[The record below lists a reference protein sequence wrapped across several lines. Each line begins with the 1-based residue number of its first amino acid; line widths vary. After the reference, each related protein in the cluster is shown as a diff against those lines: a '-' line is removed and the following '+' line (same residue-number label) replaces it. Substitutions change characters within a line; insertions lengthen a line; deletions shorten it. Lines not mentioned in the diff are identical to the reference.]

1 MRKWLGQLDR
11 ILRGDAT
18 QLPAL
23 REGRIDIS
31 GRGLSTVLLI
41 LAMIYGLCMGCFAM
55 TRGTTDAWKQVF
67 ASTFKFPALFFLT
80 LIVTFPSLYV
90 FNALVGSRLTPI
102 SLGRLLTAAVGVM
115 LAVLASFGTIVAFFS
130 FTTTSYPF
138 MVLLNVIACSVGGAL
153 GLKFL
158 LQTLHRLTMAM
169 IPPAPSPQPSTP
181 PPLPTTDTLPEAK
194 LISTPPKPGALDMP
208 EGHVLG
214 SNVKLIFRIWIIV
227 FALVGSQMSWVLR
240 PFIGNPAQP
249 FSLFRPKGSNFFEAV
264 FGVIRNLLGA

>member
-1 MRKWLGQLDR
+1 MHQPGAVCVTYACTSLDEQWYGLFGGNPDR
-11 ILRGDAT
+11 YWQMLAST
-18 QLPAL
+18 VKLPAL
-23 REGRIDIS
+23 F
-31 GRGLSTVLLI
+31 L
-41 LAMIYGLCMGCFAM
+41 
-55 TRGTTDAWKQVF
+55 
-67 ASTFKFPALFFLT
+67 LT
-80 LIVTFPSLYV
+80 LLVTFPSLYV

-169 IPPAPSPQPSTP
+169 IPPAPLPQPSAP
-181 PPLPTTDTLPEAK
+181 PPLPSTDALPEAK
-194 LISTPPKPGALDMP
+194 LVSRPAKPGALDMP

-227 FALVGSQMSWVLR
+227 FALVGAQMSWVLR